1 MRFKSND
8 VYKSMLLLSFFFSGF
23 SLYSVFIPL
32 LILSLFLSGYKNKSL
47 YLGSVATSFNILF
60 IVLFVLCV
68 FFIGFS
74 KLYLDSPIK
83 YAMYIIFMIVCLTL
97 LLVNNIE
104 NAKGMLLFF
113 ILGIFMRAEFVVI
126 YSFLEPSG
134 VYGYGKLLDPF
145 SHEEINSPGISNSL
159 AIVFMYLVVAFKAN
173 TFNKRIFLTLLYPLL
188 LLSSIFLGGR
198 TFFIIAIISLLYQ
211 YNRNINLKATI
222 WLCLISVGALIT
234 FSLIFKDLPV
244 FDKYFN
250 LVFERFGSEGLKS
263 ARFELIQDGITK
275 FLMQPMGGF
284 TPYASEYSGNWYH
297 NIYLDSA
304 RVAGFIPLIMF
315 LFSNFILL
323 FSYLK
328 YKKQNRKVKNP
339 YFFLSILTLIVMCQD
354 VVLEGNMMLLIC
366 YALFTTMHIQTGRHN
381 KSGSIL

>member
-8 VYKSMLLLSFFFSGF
+8 VYKSILLLSFFFSGF

-32 LILSLFLSGYKNKSL
+32 LMLSLCLSLYKNKSL
-47 YLGSVATSFNILF
+47 YLGSIATSFNMLF

-173 TFNKRIFLTLLYPLL
+173 TFNKRILLTLLYPLL

-211 YNRNINLKATI
+211 YSRNINLKATI
-222 WLCLISVGALIT
+222 WFCLISVGALII
-234 FSLIFKDLPV
+234 FSLIFKDLPI

-315 LFSNFILL
+315 LFSNLILL

-328 YKKQNRKVKNP
+328 YKKQNRKVKIP

>member
-211 YNRNINLKATI
+211 YNRNINLKANYLALFNKC
-222 WLCLISVGALIT
+222 WCLNYV
-234 FSLIFKDLPV
+234 
-244 FDKYFN
+244 
-250 LVFERFGSEGLKS
+250 
-263 ARFELIQDGITK
+263 
-275 FLMQPMGGF
+275 
-284 TPYASEYSGNWYH
+284 
-297 NIYLDSA
+297 
-304 RVAGFIPLIMF
+304 
-315 LFSNFILL
+315 FSNI
-323 FSYLK
+323 
-328 YKKQNRKVKNP
+328 
-339 YFFLSILTLIVMCQD
+339 
-354 VVLEGNMMLLIC
+354 
-366 YALFTTMHIQTGRHN
+366 
-381 KSGSIL
+381 

>member
-8 VYKSMLLLSFFFSGF
+8 VYKSILLLSFFFSGF

-32 LILSLFLSGYKNKSL
+32 LMLSLCLSLYKNKSL
-47 YLGSVATSFNILF
+47 YLGSIATSFNMLF

-159 AIVFMYLVVAFKAN
+159 AIVFMYFVVAFKAN
-173 TFNKRIFLTLLYPLL
+173 TFNKRILLTLLYPLL

-211 YNRNINLKATI
+211 YSRNINLKATI
-222 WLCLISVGALIT
+222 WFCLISVGALIT
-234 FSLIFKDLPV
+234 FSLIFKDLPI

-315 LFSNFILL
+315 LFSNLILL